1 MQNVNVEQIDNMEVA
16 AVIDAKNEV
25 FIEANKARLSDL
37 SQYSTEA
44 LEWLMMEH
52 FQFSFANV
60 HFLTEAAEKTS
71 AFDTAAVSEELLRNC
86 AEENGH
92 AAMYRAALK
101 KVDCDVEKRVEFT
114 PTDEFLEIMDKLCSK
129 DDASEVLGTLFATET
144 AAIFEHEVFRDISK
158 EVIARKGWD
167 KAGDKLVWFHDMH
180 LSGVE
185 QAHRDELGIF
195 LRGITPE
202 QGVVAK
208 EGDRPT
214 IDTRKALAGAE
225 IAIQSMADWWDKML
239 DAAIAN
245 SQGARVVA

>member
-1 MQNVNVEQIDNMEVA
+1 MQSVNVDGAANTEVA
-16 AVIDAKNEV
+16 AIIDINNQV
-25 FIEANKARLSDL
+25 FIDANKARLADL

-60 HFLTEAAEKTS
+60 HFLTDAAESTA
-71 AFDTAAVSEELLRNC
+71 AFDTDAVKEELIRNC

-101 KVDCDVEKRVEFT
+101 KVDCDVEQREEFT
-114 PTDEFLEIMDKLCSK
+114 PTTEFLATIDELSNGDPS
-129 DDASEVLGTLFATET
+129 AVLGTMFATET

-158 EVIARKGWD
+158 EVIQRRGWGD
-167 KAGDKLVWFHDMH
+167 AGDDLVWFHDMH

-195 LRGITPE
+195 LRGITPA
-202 QGVVAK
+202 QGIAEK

-214 IDTRKALAGAE
+214 IDTQKALASADT
-225 IAIQSMADWWDKML
+225 AIETMKVWWDKLLAEAMTV
-239 DAAIAN
+239 
-245 SQGARVVA
+245 SQNARAVA